1 MFTKLLKQNWR
12 ARWGV
17 LGILCLICLSAAVLG
32 GGSMR
37 YLVWASNQSETMKLP
52 TALCVLAMVMSFVA
66 IAVCCVAQLFF
77 QLWRFYK
84 SCFTD
89 EGYLTFTLPVTTH
102 EILLSSLINTF
113 LGVLLMVVV
122 ACVSLGGLLLLGFSG
137 VEGFWPALWELLPR
151 LLQDVANSLT
161 GELLGYGLMML
172 LAGTLGFIC
181 EIILLMLCITIGA
194 MVAKKHKLLAAVGAY
209 YGIQVAVSIVEAVFL
224 ASQVVR
230 VVGEANIFFRV
241 FGMNSILMLILS
253 LLSYF
258 AMYYLTDRKLNLA

>member
-1 MFTKLLKQNWR
+1 MFTKLLKQDWR

-52 TALCVLAMVMSFVA
+52 TVLCVLAMVMSFVA

-137 VEGFWPALWELLPR
+137 VEGFWPALWELVPR
-151 LLQDVANSLT
+151 MAEELARVFS
-161 GELLGYGLMML
+161 GEVLGYALLML
-172 LAGTLGFIC
+172 LAGILGMIC
-181 EIILLMLCITIGA
+181 QIVMLMLCITIGA

-209 YGIQVAVSIVEAVFL
+209 YGIQVAVTLVEAVFL
-224 ASQVVR
+224 PTQILTVA
-230 VVGEANIFFRV
+230 GESNLFYRI
-241 FGMNSILMLILS
+241 FGMNILLVLILS

-258 AMYYLTDRKLNLA
+258 GMYYLTDRKLNLT

>member
-1 MFTKLLKQNWR
+1 MFTKLLKQDWR

-17 LGILCLICLSAAVLG
+17 LGVLCLICLSAAVLG

-52 TALCVLAMVMSFVA
+52 TVLCVLAMVMSFVA

-122 ACVSLGGLLLLGFSG
+122 ACVSLGGLLLLGFSV

-151 LLQDVANSLT
+151 MAEELASVFS
-161 GELLGYGLMML
+161 GEVLGYALLML
-172 LAGTLGFIC
+172 LAGILGMIC
-181 EIILLMLCITIGA
+181 QIVMLMLCITIGA

-209 YGIQVAVSIVEAVFL
+209 YGIQVAVTLVEAVFL
-224 ASQVVR
+224 PTQILTVA
-230 VVGEANIFFRV
+230 GESSLFYRI
-241 FGMNSILMLILS
+241 FGMNILLVLVLS

-258 AMYYLTDRKLNLA
+258 GMYYLTDRKLNLT

>member
-1 MFTKLLKQNWR
+1 
-12 ARWGV
+12 
-17 LGILCLICLSAAVLG
+17 
-32 GGSMR
+32 
-37 YLVWASNQSETMKLP
+37 
-52 TALCVLAMVMSFVA
+52 
-66 IAVCCVAQLFF
+66 
-77 QLWRFYK
+77 
-84 SCFTD
+84 
-89 EGYLTFTLPVTTH
+89 
-102 EILLSSLINTF
+102 
-113 LGVLLMVVV
+113 MVVV
-122 ACVSLGGLLLLGFSG
+122 ACVSLGGLLLLGFSV

-161 GELLGYGLMML
+161 GELMGYGLMML

-241 FGMNSILMLILS
+241 FGMNSVLMLILS

>member
-1 MFTKLLKQNWR
+1 MFTKLLKQDWR

-17 LGILCLICLSAAVLG
+17 LGVLCLICLSAAVLG

-52 TALCVLAMVMSFVA
+52 TVLCVLAMVMSFVA

-122 ACVSLGGLLLLGFSG
+122 ACVSLGGLLLLGFSV
-137 VEGFWPALWELLPR
+137 VEGFWPALWELVPR
-151 LLQDVANSLT
+151 MA
-161 GELLGYGLMML
+161 
-172 LAGTLGFIC
+172 
-181 EIILLMLCITIGA
+181 
-194 MVAKKHKLLAAVGAY
+194 
-209 YGIQVAVSIVEAVFL
+209 
-224 ASQVVR
+224 
-230 VVGEANIFFRV
+230 
-241 FGMNSILMLILS
+241 
-253 LLSYF
+253 
-258 AMYYLTDRKLNLA
+258 

>member
-1 MFTKLLKQNWR
+1 MFTKLLKQDWR

-17 LGILCLICLSAAVLG
+17 LGVLCLICLSAAVLG

-52 TALCVLAMVMSFVA
+52 TVLCVLAMVMSFVA

-102 EILLSSLINTF
+102 EILLSSLINAF
-113 LGVLLMVVV
+113 LGMVLMMLV

-151 LLQDVANSLT
+151 LLQDVANSVT
-161 GELLGYGLMML
+161 GEILGYALLML
-172 LAGTLGFIC
+172 LAGILGVIC
-181 EIILLMLCITIGA
+181 QIVMVMLCITIGA

-209 YGIQVAVSIVEAVFL
+209 YGIQVAMTLVEAVFL
-224 ASQVVR
+224 PTQILTVA
-230 VVGEANIFFRV
+230 GESNLFYRIFGF
-241 FGMNSILMLILS
+241 NCLLLLMLT

-258 AMYYLTDRKLNLA
+258 GMYYLTDKKLNLA

>member
-1 MFTKLLKQNWR
+1 MLGKLIKHEFR
-12 ARWGV
+12 ATGRLMAPLFGALLLLAVFARVTNQILQQVPNPTRV
-17 LGILCLICLSAAVLG
+17 LYIVSVLLAIV
-32 GGSMR
+32 
-37 YLVWASNQSETMKLP
+37 Y
-52 TALCVLAMVMSFVA
+52 VLAGLGVMVFSTVLM
-66 IAVCCVAQLFF
+66 IK
-77 QLWRFYK
+77 RFHQN
-84 SCFTD
+84 FLTD
-89 EGYLTFTLPVTTH
+89 EGYLTFTLTVTTH

-122 ACVSLGGLLLLGFSG
+122 ACVSLGGLLLLGFSV

-258 AMYYLTDRKLNLA
+258 GMYYLTDRKLNLI